1 MNVENEQKR
10 DYYWL
15 YIAGV
20 TLALVAIIAMVK
32 MSENEKYDPIRQ
44 QQNEETAKMNIR
56 VLQEY

>member
-32 MSENEKYDPIRQ
+32 MSENEKYNPIRQ